1 MGSMNKGV
9 PLCTGVAV
17 VLVTATNANPTVSR
31 NSPEESFIFIFFKKR
46 PFKKKKQNLKG
57 SMCDQMRAIT
67 ENRMSGRAASSHFSH
82 CVIEGRL
89 FK

>member
-31 NSPEESFIFIFFKKR
+31 NSPEESFIFIFKK
-46 PFKKKKQNLKG
+46 KKTQKKKQNLKR
-57 SMCDQMRAIT
+57 SMCDQMPRSPRT
-67 ENRMSGRAASSHFSH
+67 E
-82 CVIEGRL
+82 
-89 FK
+89 

>member
-31 NSPEESFIFIFFKKR
+31 NSPEESFIFIFKKKR
-46 PFKKKKQNLKG
+46 TSKKKMQNLKG
-57 SMCDQMRAIT
+57 SMRAIT